1 VAGLPGGLG
10 GLAANA
16 GSEALA
22 FGLGFALGRALEPA
36 GTELRQEAWQAAP
49 IKAPDA
55 ALMAAGVAQGQVDP
69 EAAASWAKQEG
80 YGDAAFAA
88 MVDVAN
94 VGPPIG
100 YAFKSWRRGDLTD
113 DEFITALR
121 RTGLEVQWDA
131 AMRALKDDRLDLG
144 AIATAVHRGILAGQG
159 LIVTEPPTG
168 AGKIPRVPASELSA
182 TDEAAAHGI
191 DAERLRILVGN
202 TGLPLALGEM
212 LRLLNLGEVTEDD
225 VRVAVAE
232 SNIRN
237 EYMDAAL
244 LLRRRLLTP
253 HEYEEAALR
262 GIISTDAA
270 DAGAALSGMEQADAQ
285 LLFQILGRPLGV
297 HQITTGIERGGA
309 YGGTY
314 DDVPEPY
321 RDAIRRSNIRPEYA
335 RLAYANR
342 YTIPSYFV
350 LRALMQSGALTR
362 DEGAQYFRDLG
373 WPPALADSAA
383 AIFATS
389 TGAHADPHV
398 AKAQTQLWGA
408 LHTAY
413 VDGDAD
419 DAQAGDTLTRLGVEA
434 DAQPEVLA
442 LWQAERDVVR
452 ARLTPTQIRK
462 AYGDNIYTLD
472 EATQRLERLG
482 YTPDDAHTLLTE

>member
-1 VAGLPGGLG
+1 MSPVAPSLG
-10 GLAANA
+10 SIAAQS

-36 GTELRQEAWQAAP
+36 GTAIRQTAWKDAA

-55 ALMAAGVAQGQVDP
+55 AIVAAGVAEGKVDP
-69 EAAASWAKQEG
+69 GTASEWAREQG
-80 YGDAAFAA
+80 YNDAAFTA
-88 MVDVAN
+88 MIDVART
-94 VGPPIG
+94 GPALG
-100 YAFKSWRRGDLTD
+100 YAFQAWRRGELSD
-113 DEFITALR
+113 DEFTAALQR
-121 RTGLEVQWDA
+121 AGIETEWYA
-131 AMRALKDDRLDLG
+131 AMRALKADRLDLG

-159 LIVTEPPTG
+159 LIVTEPP
-168 AGKIPRVPASELSA
+168 AGEGRIPRVPPSELSA

-191 DAERLRILVGN
+191 DQERLRILVGN

-212 LRLLNLGEVTEDD
+212 LRLLNLGEVTEND

-270 DAGAALSGMEQADAQ
+270 DAGAALSGMEAADAR
-285 LLFQILGRPLGV
+285 LLFEILGRPLAV
-297 HQITTGIERGGA
+297 HQITTGLARGGE

-335 RLAYANR
+335 RLAYSNR

-350 LRALMQSGALTR
+350 LRALMQAGALTQS
-362 DEGAQYFRDLG
+362 EGAQYFRDLG

-383 AIFATS
+383 AIFATT

-398 AKAQTQLWGA
+398 AKAEAQLWGA

-419 DAQAGDTLTRLGVEA
+419 DAQAGDTLTRLGVAA

-442 LWQAERDVVR
+442 LWQAERGLVR